1 MVRQSGSRA
10 QRPRPGT
17 AAALLILL
25 VVAACVSPA
34 GQEIRAARTAAQEGR
49 LEEAWERYEAALALE
64 PSHATALAERQALA
78 AQLVQGV
85 LAEAERLAGEPPTA
99 AGLREAI
106 AYLDAAQRWDLT
118 GDGLTPARGRYQE
131 ALSQIDA
138 ANQARAA
145 QARLALDTGRLELA
159 AEEIAAI
166 RKADPAWAGLGELDA
181 EYARALERR
190 VEASL
195 GSGDIPGA
203 RQALRR
209 LESMPG
215 QAARAEPLRRK
226 FAAAELDWLRARVE
240 DDMAA
245 GRYYTAYLRILDSGR
260 EAELGDLVATL
271 RRRGGE
277 FYLGQAQLRMAR
289 GETARAYL
297 EAVKGLE
304 LAPHHPA
311 LFEVHRDARDAQL
324 EQLQTYIAV
333 PTFAT
338 PRDHPE
344 LGAQFSDALISYLF
358 RVLPYGINIVE
369 REKIDLLIREQDRGF
384 AELGDVLDVDL
395 IISGNV
401 SLMKIDRQDS
411 EQEGIAR
418 AQIGER
424 QEPNPAYEVAYRAA
438 TKQPDARVDPN
449 DLPPPTITVPI
460 YESIRY
466 QKGSVTIKGFATV
479 AARIFST
486 QQAAIVYA
494 QEFNARYTASD
505 SFQDEVASAGIA
517 GDPLELPTETEI
529 IESLRN
535 ELVEKVAAVIEEYF
549 EARHRTF
556 LKEAQYRLSRRE
568 PERAMEPLAA
578 GFLYTVQ
585 AKIPSDDPDLI
596 GLRDLILVETERRFL
611 PGPGPGGEASAGAEE
626 EQP

>member
-1 MVRQSGSRA
+1 V
-10 QRPRPGT
+10 
-17 AAALLILL
+17 AALLILA
-25 VVAACVSPA
+25 VVAACASPA
-34 GQEIRAARTAAQEGR
+34 KQEIRAARTAAQEGR

-64 PSHATALAERQALA
+64 PSHETALAERQALGW
-78 AQLVQGV
+78 QLVQGV
-85 LAEAERLAGEPPTA
+85 LAEANRLAGEPPTA
-99 AGLREAI
+99 AGLSEAI
-106 AYLDAAQRWDLT
+106 VYLDAAQRWDLT
-118 GDGLTPARGRYQE
+118 GDGLASARSGYQE

-166 RKADPAWAGLGELDA
+166 RETDPASAELAELDA
-181 EYARALERR
+181 EHARALERR

-195 GSGDIPGA
+195 SSGDIPGA
-203 RQALRR
+203 RQALRQ

-240 DDMAA
+240 DDMAVD
-245 GRYYTAYLRILDSGR
+245 RYYTAYLRILDSGR
-260 EAELGDLVATL
+260 EAELSDLVATL

-277 FYLGQAQLRMAR
+277 FYLGQAQSRIAR

-311 LFEVHRDARDAQL
+311 LFGVHRDARDAQL
-324 EQLQTYIAV
+324 QQLQTYIAV

-338 PRDHPE
+338 PRNQPE

-418 AQIGER
+418 ARIGER

-438 TKQPDARVDPN
+438 ARQSGGNVDP
-449 DLPPPTITVPI
+449 DKLPPSTITVPI
-460 YESIRY
+460 YENIRY
-466 QKGSVTIKGFATV
+466 EKGSVTIKGFATV

-494 QEFNARYTASD
+494 QEFNARYGATD
-505 SFQDEVASAGIA
+505 SFQDEVDSAGIE

-529 IESLRN
+529 VESLRN
-535 ELVEKVAAVIEEYF
+535 ELVEQVAAVIEEYF

-556 LKEAQYRLSRRE
+556 LKEARYRLSRRE
-568 PERAMEPLAA
+568 PEQAMEPLAA

-596 GLRDLILVETERRFL
+596 GLRDLILAETERRFL
-611 PGPGPGGEASAGAEE
+611 PGSRPGEEASAGTEE